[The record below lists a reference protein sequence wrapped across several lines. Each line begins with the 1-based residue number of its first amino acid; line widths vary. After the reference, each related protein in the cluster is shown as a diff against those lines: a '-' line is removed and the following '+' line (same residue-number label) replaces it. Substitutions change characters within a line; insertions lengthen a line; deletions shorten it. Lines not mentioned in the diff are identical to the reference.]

1 MKKFYIIALFCI
13 VGAILLFTFSHFYSN
28 KTGKAGNAET
38 ISYNFQV
45 RPILSDKCYA
55 CHGPDANKR
64 EA

>member
-1 MKKFYIIALFCI
+1 MKKLYILILSCSAGGILFAFI
-13 VGAILLFTFSHFYSN
+13 YISGEKSGNFN
-28 KTGKAGNAET
+28 KPDA

-64 EA
+64 E